1 MKTKSSNEA
10 PFKLNERG
18 ILWQIAGFAI
28 VGIASTSTLA
38 IYSGSNA
45 LPFRFLEIATT
56 KLSWPFVPTVAF
68 VIDRSR
74 EMFRTDTEIREA
86 ARQRVIERGKR
97 EEKERIRSELKA
109 HGIEIPP
116 EIAKD
121 IFDDETDENS

>member
-28 VGIASTSTLA
+28 VGVTTTSTLA
-38 IYSGSNA
+38 IYSEANA

-56 KLSWPFVPTVAF
+56 KLSWAFVPAVAF
-68 VIDRSR
+68 MIDRSR

-86 ARQRVIERGKR
+86 ARKKVRDQGRR
-97 EEKERIRSELKA
+97 EAAERIRSKLKA
-109 HGIEIPP
+109 RGIEIPP